1 MKLMDNNTNPQSIV
15 KTSTKA
21 FAQLIEQILPFKEF
35 QPDETLLKNSADDNE
50 DHANE
55 LFGYFTANIIKEN
68 VTFIR

>member
-1 MKLMDNNTNPQSIV
+1 MDNNTKPPTIV
-15 KTSTKA
+15 KTSNEV

-35 QPDETLLKNSADDNE
+35 RPDETLLTNSADDNE
-50 DHANE
+50 DRAND